1 MKNKVINS
9 PIRWAGSKKK
19 ILNEMLNFF
28 DKTSKIYIEP
38 FLGSGVVLIN
48 LINNIEEFD
57 FEEIYVNDINS
68 NIINFYK
75 LLKDD
80 YEYAEKQI
88 KKIINKYNSFSN
100 ENSKEEFFYDIR
112 LKYNKIDKSHKIKSI
127 YFYFLMKSGYNG
139 VYRENKKG
147 EFNVPF
153 GRKEK
158 INFDSESLKF
168 IAEKLEKVKFFNYD
182 YIEFFNMLKKM
193 KVLKDAF
200 IYFDPPYIPEEKVIS
215 KKQELYTNKT
225 FDHNEFVK
233 YIKQINSNKILISMS
248 ESKKADKIYKDFK
261 KYKVDEIIRTINP
274 KKIIKS
280 TEILYSNYIIKKEK
294 KTYKEKP

>member
-19 ILNEMLNFF
+19 ILNEILDFF
-28 DKTSKIYIEP
+28 DKTSKIYVEP

-48 LINNIEEFD
+48 LINNIDEFS
-57 FEEIYVNDINS
+57 FEDIYVNDINP

-75 LLKDD
+75 LLKND
-80 YEYAEKQI
+80 YEYVKKQI
-88 KKIINKYNSFSN
+88 KRITNKYNNFSS
-100 ENSKEEFFYDIR
+100 EKLKEEFFYEIR
-112 LKYNKIDKSHKIKSI
+112 LKYNKIDKSNKIKSI
-127 YFYFLMKSGYNG
+127 YFYFLMKAGYNG

-158 INFDSESLKF
+158 INFDSEGLKF
-168 IAEKLEKVKFFNYD
+168 IAQKLKKVNFFNYD
-182 YIEFFNMLKKM
+182 YIEFFNILQKRNI
-193 KVLKDAF
+193 LSDAF
-200 IYFDPPYIPEEKVIS
+200 IYFDPPYIPEEKVS
-215 KKQELYTNKT
+215 SEKQELYTNKN
-225 FDHNEFVK
+225 FDHNEFVN
-233 YIKQINSNKILISMS
+233 YIKKINTNKILISMS
-248 ESKKADKIYKDFK
+248 ESKKADSIYKNFK

-280 TEILYSNYIIKKEK
+280 TEILYSNYKIKRIEIK
-294 KTYKEKP
+294 

>member
-19 ILNEMLNFF
+19 ILNEMLSFF
-28 DKTSKIYIEP
+28 DKSSKVYVEP

-48 LINNIEEFD
+48 LINNIDEFS

-80 YEYAEKQI
+80 YEYAKKQI
-88 KKIINKYNSFSN
+88 KKIINKYNSFSE
-100 ENSKEEFFYDIR
+100 ENLKEEFFYDIR
-112 LKYNKIDKSHKIKSI
+112 VKYNKIDKSHKIKSI
-127 YFYFLMKSGYNG
+127 YFYFLMKAGYNG

-158 INFDSESLKF
+158 INFDSNGLKL
-168 IAEKLEKVKFFNYD
+168 IAEKLEKVKFYNYD
-182 YIEFFNMLKKM
+182 YIKFFNMLKKRNI
-193 KVLKDAF
+193 LKDAF
-200 IYFDPPYIPEEKVIS
+200 IYFDPPYIPEEKIIS
-215 KKQELYTNKT
+215 KKQELYTNKN
-225 FDHNEFVK
+225 FEHNEFVK
-233 YIKQINSNKILISMS
+233 YIMQINTTKFLISMS
-248 ESKKADKIYKDFK
+248 ESKQADMIYKDFE

-280 TEILYSNYIIKKEK
+280 TEILYSNYKIKK
-294 KTYKEKP
+294 

>member
-28 DKTSKIYIEP
+28 DKTSKTYIEP

-48 LINNIEEFD
+48 LINNIDEFS
-57 FEEIYVNDINS
+57 FEEIYVNDVNS

-75 LLKDD
+75 LIKDD
-80 YEYAEKQI
+80 YEYVEKQI
-88 KKIINKYNSFSN
+88 KKIIRKYNDFSD
-100 ENSKEEFFYDIR
+100 EESKEGFYYEIR
-112 LKYNKIDKSHKIKSI
+112 LKYNNIDKSNKIKSI
-127 YFYFLMKSGYNG
+127 YFYFLMKAGYNG
-139 VYRENKKG
+139 VYRENRKG

-158 INFDSESLKF
+158 INFDSEGLKI
-168 IAEKLEKVKFFNYD
+168 IAEKLKKVKFYNYD
-182 YIEFFNMLKKM
+182 YIEFFKILEKRKI
-193 KVLKDAF
+193 LDDAF

-225 FDHNEFVK
+225 FDHNEFVN
-233 YIKQINSNKILISMS
+233 YIKQFNKSKILISMS
-248 ESKKADKIYKDFK
+248 ESKKADRIYKNFK

-280 TEILYSNYIIKKEK
+280 TEILYSNYKIKKRK
-294 KTYKEKP
+294 K

>member
-48 LINNIEEFD
+48 LINNIEEFE

-68 NIINFYK
+68 NIINFYN

-100 ENSKEEFFYDIR
+100 ENLKEEFFYDIR

-168 IAEKLEKVKFFNYD
+168 IAEKLKKVKFYNYD
-182 YIEFFNMLKKM
+182 YIEFFNMLEKM
-193 KVLKDAF
+193 NVLKDAF
-200 IYFDPPYIPEEKVIS
+200 IYFDPPYIPEEKVIN

-225 FDHNEFVK
+225 FDHNEFVN
-233 YIKQINSNKILISMS
+233 YIKQINTNKILISMS
-248 ESKKADKIYKDFK
+248 ESKTADKIYKVFK

-294 KTYKEKP
+294 KK

>member
-48 LINNIEEFD
+48 LINNIEEFG

-100 ENSKEEFFYDIR
+100 EDLKEKFFYDIR
-112 LKYNKIDKSHKIKSI
+112 LKYNKIDESHKIKSI

-153 GRKEK
+153 GRKKE

-168 IAEKLEKVKFFNYD
+168 IAEKLKKVIFYNYD
-182 YIEFFNMLKKM
+182 YMEFFNMLKKM
-193 KVLKDAF
+193 NVLNDAF

-225 FDHNEFVK
+225 FDHNEFVN
-233 YIKQINSNKILISMS
+233 YIKQINANKILISMS

-294 KTYKEKP
+294 EK

>member
-168 IAEKLEKVKFFNYD
+168 IAEKLEKVKFYNYD
-182 YIEFFNMLKKM
+182 YIEFFNVLKKM
-193 KVLKDAF
+193 NVLKDAF

-225 FDHNEFVK
+225 FDHNEFVN
-233 YIKQINSNKILISMS
+233 YIKQINTNKILISMS
-248 ESKKADKIYKDFK
+248 ESKKADKIYKVFK

-294 KTYKEKP
+294 KK

>member
-38 FLGSGVVLIN
+38 FFGSGVVLIN
-48 LINNIEEFD
+48 LINNIEEFS

-68 NIINFYK
+68 NIINFYQ

-88 KKIINKYNSFSN
+88 KKIINKYNSFFD

-158 INFDSESLKF
+158 INFDSDSLKF
-168 IAEKLEKVKFFNYD
+168 IAEKLEKVKFYNYD
-182 YIEFFNMLKKM
+182 YMDFFNMLKKM
-193 KVLKDAF
+193 NVLRDAF
-200 IYFDPPYIPEEKVIS
+200 IYFDPPYIPEEKVIN

-225 FDHNEFVK
+225 FEHNEFVD
-233 YIKQINSNKILISMS
+233 YIKQINTNKLLISMS
-248 ESKKADKIYKDFK
+248 ESKKADKIYKDFQ

-274 KKIIKS
+274 KKTIKS
-280 TEILYSNYIIKKEK
+280 TEILYSNYIIKKE
-294 KTYKEKP
+294 

>member
-88 KKIINKYNSFSN
+88 KKIINKYNSFLN

-168 IAEKLEKVKFFNYD
+168 IAEKLEKVKFYNYD

-193 KVLKDAF
+193 NVLKDAF

-225 FDHNEFVK
+225 FEHNEFVN
-233 YIKQINSNKILISMS
+233 YIKQIDTNKILISMS
-248 ESKKADKIYKDFK
+248 ESKKADKIYKVFK

-294 KTYKEKP
+294 KK

>member
-57 FEEIYVNDINS
+57 FKEIYVNDINS

-153 GRKEK
+153 GRKVK
-158 INFDSESLKF
+158 INFDSESLKL
-168 IAEKLEKVKFFNYD
+168 IAEKLEKVKFYNYD
-182 YIEFFNMLKKM
+182 YVEFFNMLKKM
-193 KVLKDAF
+193 NVLKDAF

-225 FDHNEFVK
+225 FDHNEFVN
-233 YIKQINSNKILISMS
+233 YIKQINANKILISMS

-294 KTYKEKP
+294 KK

>member
-48 LINNIEEFD
+48 LINNIEEFS

-68 NIINFYK
+68 NIINFYQ

-88 KKIINKYNSFSN
+88 KKIINKYNSFFD
-100 ENSKEEFFYDIR
+100 ENSKKEFFYDIR

-158 INFDSESLKF
+158 INFDSDSLKF
-168 IAEKLEKVKFFNYD
+168 IAEKLEKVKFYNYD
-182 YIEFFNMLKKM
+182 YMDFFNMLKKM
-193 KVLKDAF
+193 NVLRDAF
-200 IYFDPPYIPEEKVIS
+200 IYFDPPYIPEEKVIN

-225 FDHNEFVK
+225 FEHNEFVD
-233 YIKQINSNKILISMS
+233 YIKQINTNKLLISMS
-248 ESKKADKIYKDFK
+248 ESKKADKIYKDFQ

-274 KKIIKS
+274 KKTIKS
-280 TEILYSNYIIKKEK
+280 TEILYSNYIIKKE
-294 KTYKEKP
+294 

>member
-75 LLKDD
+75 LLKND
-80 YEYAEKQI
+80 YEYAERQI

-100 ENSKEEFFYDIR
+100 ENSKEEYFYDIR

-158 INFDSESLKF
+158 INFDSENLKF
-168 IAEKLEKVKFFNYD
+168 IAEKLEKVKFYNYD
-182 YIEFFNMLKKM
+182 YIEFFNILKKM
-193 KVLKDAF
+193 NVLKDAF
-200 IYFDPPYIPEEKVIS
+200 IYFDPPYIPEEKVIN

-225 FDHNEFVK
+225 FDHNEFVN
-233 YIKQINSNKILISMS
+233 YIKQINTNKILISMS
-248 ESKKADKIYKDFK
+248 ESKKADKIYKVFK

-294 KTYKEKP
+294 KK

>member
-9 PIRWAGSKKK
+9 PIRWAVSKKK

-48 LINNIEEFD
+48 LINNIEEFS

-68 NIINFYK
+68 NIINFYQ

-88 KKIINKYNSFSN
+88 KKIINKYNSFFD

-158 INFDSESLKF
+158 INFDSDSLKF
-168 IAEKLEKVKFFNYD
+168 IAEKLEKVKFYNYD
-182 YIEFFNMLKKM
+182 YMDFFNMLKKM
-193 KVLKDAF
+193 NVLRDAF
-200 IYFDPPYIPEEKVIS
+200 IYFDPPYIPEEKVIN

-225 FDHNEFVK
+225 FEHNEFVD
-233 YIKQINSNKILISMS
+233 YIKQINTNKLLISMS
-248 ESKKADKIYKDFK
+248 ESKKADKIYKDFQ

-274 KKIIKS
+274 KKTIKS
-280 TEILYSNYIIKKEK
+280 TEILYSNYIIKKE
-294 KTYKEKP
+294 

>member
-28 DKTSKIYIEP
+28 DKKSGIYVEP

-48 LINNIEEFD
+48 LINNINEFN
-57 FEEIYVNDINS
+57 FKEMYVNDINP

-88 KKIINKYNSFSN
+88 RKIINKYNRFPD
-100 ENSKEEFFYDIR
+100 EKLKEEFFYNIR
-112 LKYNKIDKSHKIKSI
+112 VQYNKINKTHKIKSI
-127 YFYFLMKSGYNG
+127 YFYFLMKAGYNG
-139 VYRENKKG
+139 VYRENQKG

-158 INFDSESLKF
+158 INFDSENLKSV
-168 IAEKLEKVKFFNYD
+168 AEKLEKVNFYNYD
-182 YIEFFNMLKKM
+182 YIEFFNMLKKINI
-193 KVLKDAF
+193 LNDAF
-200 IYFDPPYIPEEKVIS
+200 IYFDPPYIPEDKVIS
-215 KKQELYTNKT
+215 KKQELYTNKD
-225 FDHNEFVK
+225 FDHNEFVN
-233 YIKQINSNKILISMS
+233 YIKQINTSKILISMS
-248 ESKKADKIYKDFK
+248 ESKKADNIYKDFN

-280 TEILYSNYIIKKEK
+280 TEILYSNYIIKKNK
-294 KTYKEKP
+294 K

>member
-1 MKNKVINS
+1 MKKVINS

-19 ILNEMLNFF
+19 LLNEMLNSF
-28 DKTSKIYIEP
+28 DKNKKIYIEP

-48 LINNIEEFD
+48 LINNINEFN
-57 FEEIYVNDINS
+57 FVEIYVNDINS

-80 YEYAEKQI
+80 YEYVEKQI
-88 KKIINKYNSFSN
+88 KKIINKYNRFS
-100 ENSKEEFFYDIR
+100 EEKLKEKFFYNIR
-112 LKYNKIDKSHKIKSI
+112 VKYNNKDQNDRIKSI
-127 YFYFLMKSGYNG
+127 YFYFLMKAGYNG

-158 INFDSESLKF
+158 INFDSKGLKF
-168 IAEKLEKVKFFNYD
+168 IAEKLKKVKFFNYD
-182 YIEFFNMLKKM
+182 YIEFFNMLKKID
-193 KVLKDAF
+193 VLDDAF
-200 IYFDPPYIPEEKVIS
+200 IYFDPPYIPEEKVIN

-225 FDHNEFVK
+225 FDHNEFVNF
-233 YIKQINSNKILISMS
+233 IKQINTSKILISMS

-274 KKIIKS
+274 QKIIKS
-280 TEILYSNYIIKKEK
+280 TEILYSNYIIKKRRNK
-294 KTYKEKP
+294 

>member
-48 LINNIEEFD
+48 LINNIEEFS

-68 NIINFYK
+68 NIINFYQ

-88 KKIINKYNSFSN
+88 KKIINKYNSFFD

-158 INFDSESLKF
+158 INFDSDSLKF
-168 IAEKLEKVKFFNYD
+168 IAEKLEKVKFYNYD
-182 YIEFFNMLKKM
+182 YMDFFNMLKKM
-193 KVLKDAF
+193 NVLRDAF
-200 IYFDPPYIPEEKVIS
+200 IYFDPPYIPEEKVIN

-225 FDHNEFVK
+225 FEHNEFVD
-233 YIKQINSNKILISMS
+233 YIKQINTNKLLISMI
-248 ESKKADKIYKDFK
+248 ESKKADKIYKDFQ

-274 KKIIKS
+274 KKTIKS
-280 TEILYSNYIIKKEK
+280 TEILYSNYIIKKE
-294 KTYKEKP
+294 

>member
-48 LINNIEEFD
+48 LINNIEEFS

-68 NIINFYK
+68 NIINFYQ

-88 KKIINKYNSFSN
+88 KKIINKYNSFFD

-112 LKYNKIDKSHKIKSI
+112 SKYNKIDKSHKIKSI

-158 INFDSESLKF
+158 INFDSDSLKF
-168 IAEKLEKVKFFNYD
+168 IAEKLEKVKFYNYD
-182 YIEFFNMLKKM
+182 YMDFFNMLKKM
-193 KVLKDAF
+193 NVLRDAF
-200 IYFDPPYIPEEKVIS
+200 IYFDPPYIPEEKVIN

-225 FDHNEFVK
+225 FEHNEFVD
-233 YIKQINSNKILISMS
+233 YIKQINTNKLLISMS
-248 ESKKADKIYKDFK
+248 ESKKADKIYKDFQ

-274 KKIIKS
+274 KKTIKS
-280 TEILYSNYIIKKEK
+280 TEILYSNYIIKKE
-294 KTYKEKP
+294 